1 MTRTLMGMDLSP
13 PTRSTRPLLKDA
25 EELGLGGQTQ
35 GVDLIQQDY
44 ALVGQLEKAQLAA
57 PAGAGEGALLI
68 AEKLGFDELLRDG
81 GAVEGDEPL
90 PAPGAGGK
98 DLVGHHLLAG
108 PRFSLD
114 EEGGVG
120 LGRQEDLP
128 LELDHRGAAPHKA
141 GIGVGPLGRVEILVF
156 VHQLVE
162 LVVEPPV
169 TPKPGLAVVDHVPYV
184 GPFFIHQGGAD
195 KDGDIAVR
203 FAGHG
208 IHVGDKGDVEVTD
221 VQDDGGLDPA
231 EQLRHGHPLY
241 VRGGLSEFGGVFLV
255 DKDDA
260 PLAVHHQLFA
270 VVLQFGPVQG
280 LLLHSRARRKP
291 VLAIHARSPF
301 RQCGK

>member
-1 MTRTLMGMDLSP
+1 M
-13 PTRSTRPLLKDA
+13 
-25 EELGLGGQTQ
+25 
-35 GVDLIQQDY
+35 
-44 ALVGQLEKAQLAA
+44 
-57 PAGAGEGALLI
+57 
-68 AEKLGFDELLRDG
+68 
-81 GAVEGDEPL
+81 
-90 PAPGAGGK
+90 
-98 DLVGHHLLAG
+98 
-108 PRFSLD
+108 
-114 EEGGVG
+114 
-120 LGRQEDLP
+120 
-128 LELDHRGAAPHKA
+128 
-141 GIGVGPLGRVEILVF
+141 EILVF

-270 VVLQFGPVQG
+270 VVLQFGPYRASFSTAEHAVNQS
-280 LLLHSRARRKP
+280 LRFMPVPPFDSVANSCSDPQNKRRLSR
-291 VLAIHARSPF
+291 
-301 RQCGK
+301 